1 MVQSQRLK
9 GLEDCIESLSVFLKT
24 EYVEG
29 FAFGKVHV
37 CCMEEKSVE
46 GGHDRCGSRELS
58 CSACLSCH
66 FKLLEAATVSVFLS
80 PD

>member
-1 MVQSQRLK
+1 M
-9 GLEDCIESLSVFLKT
+9 
-24 EYVEG
+24 EG

-37 CCMEEKSVE
+37 CCMEEKPVE
-46 GGHDRCGSRELS
+46 GGHDRCGRGELS

-66 FKLLEAATVSVFLS
+66 FKLLEAETVSVFAS